1 MDIYLMQ
8 HGAALDKEEDP
19 QRPLSPAGIE
29 QVRSAAAGMKILG
42 LAFDL
47 IAASPKRRS
56 QQTAALVAE
65 GLRYPYS
72 DILTTEALLP
82 KAEPGEILALLADEK
97 PAGVV
102 LLVGHLPHLAVFA
115 SRLTGGA
122 ELEFENAGLVG
133 LAQAQERSPIKSVL
147 PHRFL
152 RALTAGKP

>member
-1 MDIYLMQ
+1 MDVYLMQ

-19 QRPLSPAGIE
+19 QRPLSPAGVE
-29 QVRSAAAGMKILG
+29 QVRSAAAGMKALG
-42 LAFDL
+42 LTFDL

-65 GLRYPYS
+65 RLRYPYS
-72 DILTTEALLP
+72 DILTTAALLP
-82 KAEPGEILALLADEK
+82 KADPGEIMVLLADEK

-122 ELEFENAGLVG
+122 ELKFENAGLAC
-133 LAQAQERSPIKSVL
+133 LEQAAERSPVKSVL

-152 RALTAGKP
+152 RALAAGKT